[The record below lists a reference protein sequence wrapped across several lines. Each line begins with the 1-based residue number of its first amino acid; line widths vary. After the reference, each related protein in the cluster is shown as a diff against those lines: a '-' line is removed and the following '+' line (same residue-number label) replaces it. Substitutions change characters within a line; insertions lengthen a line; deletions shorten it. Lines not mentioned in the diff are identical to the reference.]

1 MNDRPTNV
9 AVLGS
14 TGSIGQNTLSVI
26 AESGGRFRVLALST
40 NTSCQQIVEQA
51 LQFSPQYIVVADQ
64 QRAGELDVSQ
74 LPAGTE
80 LFSGAEALSRVAA
93 LDEIDVVVAAI
104 VGSAGLL
111 STWAALEAGKRV
123 ALANKETMVMA
134 GPLAIEVARKSGA
147 QLLPVDSEHSAV
159 FQALQAGRTQD
170 VRRVI
175 LTASGGPFREY
186 TPEQLQH
193 VTVDQALKHPT
204 WKMGKKITVDSAT
217 MMNKAL
223 EIIEARW
230 LFQLRKDQIDVVIH
244 PQSVVHSM
252 VEYVDGS
259 VIAQLSPPDMRL
271 PIQYALSYPE
281 RWEGPADTIDWTQSH
296 QLTFEPPDEDRF
308 PALALGLEVAQAGG
322 TTGAVL
328 NAANEAAVAHFLD
341 GRLAFTNIVPA
352 CRAVLQHH
360 NFETHPSLERL
371 IALDT
376 WARQEIAKWVN
387 A

>member
-14 TGSIGQNTLSVI
+14 TGSIGQNTLAVI
-26 AESGGRFRVLALST
+26 AESGGRFRALALST
-40 NTSCQQIVEQA
+40 NTSCQKIVEQA
-51 LQFSPQYIVVADQ
+51 LQFSPQYVVVADQ
-64 QRAGELDVSQ
+64 QRAGQLDVSQ

-80 LFSGAEALSRVAA
+80 LFSGAENLSRVAA

-175 LTASGGPFREY
+175 LTASGGPFRKY

-281 RWEGPADTIDWTQSH
+281 RWEGPADTIDWTQPH

-328 NAANEAAVAHFLD
+328 NAANEAAVADFLD
-341 GRLAFTNIVPA
+341 GRLAFSNIVPA

>member
-26 AESGGRFRVLALST
+26 AESGGRFRILALST
-40 NTSCQQIVEQA
+40 NTSCQQIIEQA

-64 QRAGELDVSQ
+64 QRAGQLDVSQ

-80 LFSGAEALSRVAA
+80 LLSGAEGLSRVAA

-111 STWAALEAGKRV
+111 STWSALEAGKRV

-134 GPLAIEVARKSGA
+134 GPLAIEVARNSGA

-281 RWEGPADTIDWTQSH
+281 RWEGPADTIDWTQAH

-308 PALALGLEVAQAGG
+308 PALALGLEVAHAGG

-341 GRLAFTNIVPA
+341 GRLAFSNIVPA